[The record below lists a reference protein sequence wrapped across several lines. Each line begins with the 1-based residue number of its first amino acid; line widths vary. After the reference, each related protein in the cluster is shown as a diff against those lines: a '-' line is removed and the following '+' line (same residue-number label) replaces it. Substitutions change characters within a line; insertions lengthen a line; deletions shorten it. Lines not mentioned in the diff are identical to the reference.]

1 MIGREA
7 DGPLWA
13 VLGRSG
19 AVRGCFWASVKRQD
33 GPKCSQD
40 GPNTPQEAPRDRPRA
55 SHHRPRRPQAAQDES
70 QEAPKRHP
78 RGFKRRPKSIQ
89 KSIRKSTGNRVGS
102 QDSPSRSGPT
112 FLDVFQGL
120 ERGRNGV
127 GTHFH
132 LNPIAPENYQTA

>member
-7 DGPLWA
+7 DGPGLCWQSWVA
-13 VLGRSG
+13 LGRSG
-19 AVRGCFWASVKRQD
+19 AVLGCFWASVKRQD

-55 SHHRPRRPQAAQDES
+55 SQDHPRWPQAAQDES

-89 KSIRKSTGNRVGS
+89 KWIRKSTENRVGS
-102 QDSPSRSGPT
+102 QDRPSRSGPT
-112 FLDVFQGL
+112 FLDVFQGS
-120 ERGRNGV
+120 ERGERPSGIKSN
-127 GTHFH
+127 H
-132 LNPIAPENYQTA
+132 P